1 MRVKKT
7 MQSFKDRQPDY
18 RYDLLGNEKASVM
31 IFKYVGEAI
40 QEGDEESSFLY
51 DTNNFIVNK
60 EEITEEMI
68 AADPLSWIDFDNL
81 EPTFEEQV
89 ITALND
95 IGEVLGGLL

>member
-1 MRVKKT
+1 
-7 MQSFKDRQPDY
+7 
-18 RYDLLGNEKASVM
+18 
-31 IFKYVGEAI
+31 
-40 QEGDEESSFLY
+40 
-51 DTNNFIVNK
+51 
-60 EEITEEMI
+60 MI